1 MWPFKKRKS
10 TPPVKDPLLLHMES
24 LKEGDV
30 VMFDNR
36 KPVRVIHNDCD
47 YWDLDYFIPTVT
59 VAYEDRNGI
68 IREHRFTPR
77 EAFAAL
83 KAIV

>member
-10 TPPVKDPLLLHMES
+10 TPPVKDPLRLHMES

-30 VMFDNR
+30 VWFDNR
-36 KPVRVIHNDCD
+36 KPVRVIRNQCD
-47 YWDLDYFIPTVT
+47 LWGNKYFIPTVT
-59 VAYEDRNGI
+59 VSYEDHNGI

-77 EAFAAL
+77 EAFAVL
-83 KAIV
+83 KVIP

>member
-10 TPPVKDPLLLHMES
+10 TPPVKDPLRLHMES

-30 VMFDNR
+30 VWFDNR
-36 KPVRVIHNDCD
+36 KPVRVIRNQCD
-47 YWDLDYFIPTVT
+47 LWGNKYFIPTVT
-59 VAYEDRNGI
+59 VAYDDHNGI

-83 KAIV
+83 KVIV